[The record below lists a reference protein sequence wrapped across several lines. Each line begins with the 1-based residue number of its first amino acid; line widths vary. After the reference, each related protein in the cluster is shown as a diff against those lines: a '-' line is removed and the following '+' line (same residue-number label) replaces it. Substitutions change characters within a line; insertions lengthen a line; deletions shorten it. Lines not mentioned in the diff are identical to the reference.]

1 MTTTSVRATPPAP
14 DAPTPVRH
22 RVRGRVL
29 LLLSCMYA
37 LSYLDRVNIAT
48 AGPTIKAA
56 LHLSN
61 TGFGLAVTAF
71 SLPYALTQVFGGLL
85 GDRFGA
91 RKVLGLVGL
100 VWGVATVLTGL
111 VGGLV
116 GLVLARGL
124 LGLSEGAAFPT
135 GTRAMSMWLPPDRR
149 GFGQG
154 VVHAASRSSNALSPL
169 LVAGLIG
176 WLGWRGSFFAAGALS
191 VVWAAVWVT
200 WFRDRPADHEAVGA
214 QELEELVYGDGPPRE
229 RTPTP
234 WRPLIRRLAPL
245 TLVDFCYGW
254 LLWVYLTWLPSL
266 FADRFD
272 LELTRYALFAS
283 LTALGGV
290 LGDAAGGL
298 LSDALLRRTGDLR
311 RARRL
316 GLRLGLAGSAVC
328 LVPAAYLH
336 DIVSVTIALA
346 AAFFMLELANS
357 PIWAIPMDV
366 APEHSGAASGLVNT
380 GFGLAGILAP
390 PVTGLL
396 VDRSGSYALPLMV
409 AAALLLV
416 GVVAV
421 RWVDTRSVEAEPARA

>member
-1 MTTTSVRATPPAP
+1 MTAGSVHTEATPRRATP
-14 DAPTPVRH
+14 VRG

-56 LHLSN
+56 LELSN
-61 TGFGLAVTAF
+61 TQFGFAVTAF
-71 SLPYALTQVFGGLL
+71 SLPYALTQVFGGLV
-85 GDRFGA
+85 GDKLGA
-91 RKVLGLVGL
+91 RKTLGAVGL

-111 VGGLV
+111 AGGLV

-135 GTRAMSMWLPPDRR
+135 GTRAMSLWLPPDRR

-154 VVHAASRSSNALSPL
+154 VVHAASRLSNALSPL

-176 WLGWRGSFFAAGALS
+176 WLGWRGSFFAAGVLS
-191 VVWAAVWVT
+191 VAWAAVWVS
-200 WFRDRPADHEAVGA
+200 WFRDRPADHDAVGA
-214 QELEELVYGDGPPRE
+214 QELEELVHGDDPPA
-229 RTPTP
+229 RTATP

-254 LLWVYLTWLPSL
+254 LLWVYLTWMPTL
-266 FADRFD
+266 FADSFD
-272 LELTRYALFAS
+272 LKLSKYALFAS

-290 LGDAAGGL
+290 LGDAVGGVV
-298 LSDALLRRTGDLR
+298 SDALLRRTGDLR

-316 GLRLGLAGSAVC
+316 GLRVGLSGSAAC
-328 LVPAAYLH
+328 LLPAAFLHSLVP
-336 DIVSVTIALA
+336 VTIALA

-357 PIWAIPMDV
+357 PIWSIPMDV
-366 APEHSGAASGLVNT
+366 APEHAGAASGLVNT
-380 GFGLAGILAP
+380 GFGIAGIAAP

-396 VDRSGSYALPLMV
+396 VDATGSFALPLML
-409 AAALLLV
+409 AAALLVV

-421 RWVDTRSVEAEPARA
+421 HWVDTRPVAAG